1 MNART
6 PGPSR
11 SVVLLAFGL
20 ALACARE
27 QASPAES
34 GGAAGAAA
42 AELGGAGSGGVATGG
57 DEPGGA
63 LTGGTGT
70 GGTATG
76 GTAMGGTLSGG
87 TAAAGDAGSNASQG
101 GAVAGGAATGGEA
114 GSNASQGGAATGGGA
129 GSNASQGGA
138 LVSAGAAGR
147 PQGAGGS
154 TAGAAGGG
162 ADSGAAGAGGAA
174 GASGGDCL
182 DAVPPEEPVALPAD
196 GSLDYLALG
205 DSYTIGE
212 SVDAASRWPVQL
224 AGLLREAGLDV
235 AEPEIIA
242 QTGWTT
248 SELDAAID
256 ARDPEGPYALVS
268 LLIGVN
274 DQYRGYDVEGYE
286 PEFRAMLE
294 RAVGFAGG
302 APERVLVLSIP
313 DWGVTPFASGRDRAA
328 IAAEIDA
335 FNAVNARV
343 TAELGAQY
351 VDVTAASR
359 SDGPDLVASDG
370 LHPSARQYAIW
381 ACLARPAAEA
391 ALTP

>member
-1 MNART
+1 MEARA
-6 PGPSR
+6 PVPAR
-11 SVVLLAFGL
+11 SLMLVLCGL
-20 ALACARE
+20 ALACSRE
-27 QASPAES
+27 EGSPVASP

-42 AELGGAGSGGVATGG
+42 AELGGA
-57 DEPGGA
+57 
-63 LTGGTGT
+63 
-70 GGTATG
+70 ATG
-76 GTAMGGTLSGG
+76 GTARSG
-87 TAAAGDAGSNASQG
+87 AAGSIASQG
-101 GAVAGGAATGGEA
+101 GVEAGGARTGG
-114 GSNASQGGAATGGGA
+114 ASPGGGELGGAAAAGHGGSSATEGGA
-129 GSNASQGGA
+129 PAG
-138 LVSAGAAGR
+138 AGAAGR
-147 PQGAGGS
+147 PQGAGGGA
-154 TAGAAGGG
+154 AGAAGGG
-162 ADSGAAGAGGAA
+162 AGSGAAGAGAAA

-212 SVDAASRWPVQL
+212 SVDAERRWPVQL
-224 AGLLREAGLDV
+224 AGLLQEAGLDV

-242 QTGWTT
+242 RTGWTT

-256 ARDPEGPYALVS
+256 EREPEGPYALVS

-274 DQYRGYDVEGYE
+274 DQYRGYDVAGYE
-286 PEFRAMLE
+286 PEFRALLE
-294 RAVGFAGG
+294 RAIGFAGG
-302 APERVLVLSIP
+302 EPERVLVLSIP
-313 DWGVTPFASGRDRAA
+313 DWGATPFASGRDRAA

-343 TAELGAQY
+343 TAELGAHY

-359 SDGPDLVASDG
+359 SDGSDLVASDG

-381 ACLARPAAEA
+381 ACLARPAAAA